1 MEASDSSG
9 SDKQGI
15 GESHP
20 QTDLERYFPEEW
32 NGGERQPWESM
43 EGRQMN
49 QAWIIGDKRERKT
62 PL

>member
-32 NGGERQPWESM
+32 NGGERQP
-43 EGRQMN
+43 
-49 QAWIIGDKRERKT
+49 
-62 PL
+62 